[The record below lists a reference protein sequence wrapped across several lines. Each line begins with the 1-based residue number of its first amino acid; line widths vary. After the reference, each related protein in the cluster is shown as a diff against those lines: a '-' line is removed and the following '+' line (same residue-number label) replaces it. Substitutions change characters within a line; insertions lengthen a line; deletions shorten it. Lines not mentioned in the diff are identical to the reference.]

1 MVGST
6 DVSTSMEKGGT
17 HWKGRTK
24 RVVFAP
30 PTDAPMFVMGV
41 NLEKHNS
48 IKNVNS
54 ASCTTNYLASLA
66 KFIHHNF
73 GIMQRLMITV
83 HAITATQ

>member
-1 MVGST
+1 
-6 DVSTSMEKGGT
+6 
-17 HWKGRTK
+17 
-24 RVVFAP
+24 
-30 PTDAPMFVMGV
+30 MFVMGV